1 MGGAHRR
8 DPTELGTADGPGMR
22 RIIGRVGAY
31 RPFGWGHEDIKEMAG
46 IAVGPK
52 AIERIFHQLGKEVNG
67 FESLLKYLPINSS
80 CTLSTVKIGLNSKI
94 RKEY

>member
-1 MGGAHRR
+1 
-8 DPTELGTADGPGMR
+8 
-22 RIIGRVGAY
+22 
-31 RPFGWGHEDIKEMAG
+31 MAG

-67 FESLLKYLPINSS
+67 FESLLKYLPINLL
-80 CTLSTVKIGLNSKI
+80 CTLSTVKIVLNTKI